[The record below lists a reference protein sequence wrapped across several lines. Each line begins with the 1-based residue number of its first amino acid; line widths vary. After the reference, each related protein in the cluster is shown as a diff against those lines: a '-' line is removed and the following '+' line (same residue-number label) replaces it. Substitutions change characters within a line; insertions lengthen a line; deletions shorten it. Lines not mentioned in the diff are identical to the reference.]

1 MDFKFKITEDIELKK
16 EILQGLKDNQEKYG
30 KRYCPCVNPSEYNDD
45 YVCPCKDFKEN
56 VKPGESCHCGLYI
69 KEKEKTQAPLGK
81 LYDLNKQ
88 ACAQLKPLDKFLLNG
103 KKTVVIDFMNKT
115 SNSYYML
122 LNKENADYT
131 VFHLINKE
139 KSNRKEIANIL
150 IDECCINRGQVL
162 SIEKT
167 EDNSAIEIWIQ
178 TGETDNTVL
187 CYYFFPYDPAIIE
200 V

>member
-1 MDFKFKITEDIELKK
+1 
-16 EILQGLKDNQEKYG
+16 
-30 KRYCPCVNPSEYNDD
+30 
-45 YVCPCKDFKEN
+45 
-56 VKPGESCHCGLYI
+56 
-69 KEKEKTQAPLGK
+69 
-81 LYDLNKQ
+81 
-88 ACAQLKPLDKFLLNG
+88 
-103 KKTVVIDFMNKT
+103 MNKT

-131 VFHLINKE
+131 VFRLTNKE

-150 IDECCINRGQVL
+150 IDECCINRGNVL

>member
-1 MDFKFKITEDIELKK
+1 MDFKFKITEDVELKK

-56 VKPGESCHCGLYI
+56 VKPSESCHCGLYI

-131 VFHLINKE
+131 VFRLTNKE

-150 IDECCINRGQVL
+150 IDECCINRGKIL

-187 CYYFFPYDPAIIE
+187 CYYFFPYDAAIIE